1 MSIRPRELE
10 RLTDG
15 DEYELIDGRIVE
27 KRGGALMGQIGATL
41 AAFVG
46 QHIWGQKLGHLFGCR
61 AGYKE
66 CFPGR
71 ENHLLRPSLSFVAE
85 ARIPNGKVPVGD
97 FDIAPDWVAEIIGE
111 QTFNE
116 VEERVADYR
125 SAGVRLIWIINPST
139 KSVLVRRLDRTCAEL
154 DETGTLDGEDVIPGF
169 TCPVADLFA

>member
-1 MSIRPRELE
+1 
-10 RLTDG
+10 
-15 DEYELIDGRIVE
+15 
-27 KRGGALMGQIGATL
+27 
-41 AAFVG
+41 
-46 QHIWGQKLGHLFGCR
+46 
-61 AGYKE
+61 
-66 CFPGR
+66 
-71 ENHLLRPSLSFVAE
+71 LRPSLSFVAE